1 VTAVLMAAGAVLRRY
16 VRWREALIAGM
27 QLLHFHHWAMFQAPL
42 LTQFLSAAKLS
53 NPLWMARVTSIE
65 ARSHQTPPSSGG
77 CCDRLRICKRCCM
90 ARRGLDGHFR
100 LPHPL
105 L

>member
-1 VTAVLMAAGAVLRRY
+1 MPALLTAAGAVLRRY

-27 QLLHFHHWAMFQAPL
+27 QLMHFGHWAVFQAPL

-65 ARSHQTPPSSGG
+65 ARAHQTPPSIGGPAAVCGSASAAAWSAEAPTGMSG
-77 CCDRLRICKRCCM
+77 CRTSC
-90 ARRGLDGHFR
+90 
-100 LPHPL
+100 
-105 L
+105 